1 MDVIDFCQQSRV
13 VIVVGK
19 GGVGKTTVATTLGL
33 TAARVGLKVL
43 IVELDGKPNVAER
56 LGSVG
61 ELTYE
66 PIQVWNDANTGGS
79 IFARRLT
86 AHDALTDYLSD
97 RGLARILKRL
107 RSSGLLDMV
116 ATAIPG
122 LAEVLIMGKI
132 KSLESSKAFDLIVVD
147 APATGH
153 ARTLLTSAKGVIDAA
168 RSGPVRTQAEEV
180 VSLITDAKRCQVM
193 LVCLPEELPV
203 TELIGA
209 AFAVEDEAEVT
220 LAPLVVNAMLT
231 VPPELEAPASDLAEQ
246 AGVKLSATDL
256 ARLEEARVFATT
268 RAGLAEAQRNR
279 LADELPL
286 PQLCLP
292 ALPANVGGLRATE
305 LLADA
310 FAQAISQMEVDDV
323 ELS

>member
-19 GGVGKTTVATTLGL
+19 GGVGKTTVATTLSL
-33 TAARVGLKVL
+33 VAARAGLKVL
-43 IVELDGKPNVAER
+43 VVELDGKPNVAER
-56 LGSVG
+56 LGSDGV
-61 ELTYE
+61 LTYE
-66 PIQVWNDANTGGS
+66 PQHLWGDATSGGS
-79 IFARRLT
+79 VFARRLT

-132 KSLESSKAFDLIVVD
+132 KSLESSKVFDLIVVD

-153 ARTLLTSAKGVIDAA
+153 ARTLLTSAKGVIEAA

-180 VSLITDAKRCQVM
+180 VELLTDAKRCQVM

-231 VPPELEAPASDLAEQ
+231 VPATLERSATETLAE
-246 AGVKLSATDL
+246 AGVEVEAGLV
-256 ARLEEARVFATT
+256 ARLEAARVFSTT
-268 RAGLAEAQRNR
+268 RANLAEAQRSR

-292 ALPANVGGLRATE
+292 ALPASVTGLAATE
-305 LLADA
+305 RLAVA
-310 FAQAISQMEVDDV
+310 LEQAIAAMEVDNV

>member
-19 GGVGKTTVATTLGL
+19 GGVGKTAVATTLGF

-66 PIQVWNDANTGGS
+66 PSQVWSDANTGGS

-180 VSLITDAKRCQVM
+180 VALITDPKRCQVM
-193 LVCLPEELPV
+193 LV
-203 TELIGA
+203 
-209 AFAVEDEAEVT
+209 
-220 LAPLVVNAMLT
+220 
-231 VPPELEAPASDLAEQ
+231 
-246 AGVKLSATDL
+246 
-256 ARLEEARVFATT
+256 
-268 RAGLAEAQRNR
+268 
-279 LADELPL
+279 
-286 PQLCLP
+286 
-292 ALPANVGGLRATE
+292 
-305 LLADA
+305 
-310 FAQAISQMEVDDV
+310 
-323 ELS
+323 

>member
-13 VIVVGK
+13 MIVVGK

-33 TAARVGLKVL
+33 TAARAGLKVV

-56 LGSVG
+56 LGHRG

-66 PIQVWNDANTGGS
+66 PHEVWSDGTSGGS

-132 KSLESSKAFDLIVVD
+132 KSLESSKTFDLIVVD

-153 ARTLLTSAKGVIDAA
+153 ARTLLTSAKGVIEAA

-180 VSLITDAKRCQVM
+180 VELLTNKSRCQVM

-231 VPPELEAPASDLAEQ
+231 VPPALAQ
-246 AGVKLSATDL
+246 SARDIVQHSSATL
-256 ARLEEARVFATT
+256 SPKIVARLEAARVFTTT
-268 RAGLAEAQRNR
+268 RAELAEAQRSR
-279 LADELPL
+279 LMEELPL
-286 PQLCLP
+286 PQLLLP
-292 ALPANVGGLRATE
+292 TLSASVTGLRATE
-305 LLADA
+305 MLADA
-310 FAQAISQMEVDDV
+310 LAAAIAEMAS
-323 ELS
+323 

>member
-1 MDVIDFCQQSRV
+1 MDVTDFCQQSRV

-33 TAARVGLKVL
+33 AAARAGLKVL

-56 LGSVG
+56 LGSIG
-61 ELTYE
+61 ELSYE
-66 PIQVWNDANTGGS
+66 PKQIWSDANAKGS

-132 KSLESSKAFDLIVVD
+132 KSLESSKTFDLIVVD

-180 VSLITDAKRCQVM
+180 VSLITDPTRCRVM

-220 LAPLVVNAMLT
+220 LAPLVVNAMVT
-231 VPPELEAPASDLAEQ
+231 VAPEIFTSAASIVEHARVAVSTSDLSRLEA
-246 AGVKLSATDL
+246 
-256 ARLEEARVFATT
+256 ARVFAAT
-268 RAGLAEAQRNR
+268 RAELAEAQRSR
-279 LADELPL
+279 LAEELPL

-292 ALPANVGGLRATE
+292 ALSASVTGLRATE

-310 FAQAISQMEVDDV
+310 LVEAIAEMEVDDV
-323 ELS
+323 ERA

>member
-1 MDVIDFCQQSRV
+1 MDVVDFCTKSKV

-19 GGVGKTTVATTLGL
+19 GGVGKTTVATTVAL

-43 IVELDGKPNVAER
+43 VVELDGKPNVAER
-56 LGSVG
+56 LGSSG
-61 ELTYE
+61 ELSYE
-66 PIQVWNDANTGGS
+66 PVALWSDERGGGS
-79 IFARRLT
+79 IAARRLT
-86 AHDALTDYLSD
+86 AHDALTDYLAD

-132 KSLESSKAFDLIVVD
+132 KSLESSKTYDLIVVD

-180 VSLITDAKRCQVM
+180 VSLITNPERCRVM

-209 AFAVEDEAEVT
+209 AFAVEDEAQVT
-220 LAPLVVNAMLT
+220 LAPLIVNAMATTSELLERSASSL
-231 VPPELEAPASDLAEQ
+231 VADAGLVVAPKDLRRLEA
-246 AGVKLSATDL
+246 
-256 ARLEEARVFATT
+256 ARVFATT
-268 RAGLAEAQRNR
+268 RAALAEAQRSR

-292 ALPANVGGLRATE
+292 VLGAGVSGLRATE
-305 LLADA
+305 ILADA
-310 FAQAISQMEVDDV
+310 LAEAIIEMEGDDV
-323 ELS
+323 ERA

>member
-1 MDVIDFCQQSRV
+1 
-13 VIVVGK
+13 
-19 GGVGKTTVATTLGL
+19 
-33 TAARVGLKVL
+33 
-43 IVELDGKPNVAER
+43 
-56 LGSVG
+56 
-61 ELTYE
+61 
-66 PIQVWNDANTGGS
+66 
-79 IFARRLT
+79 
-86 AHDALTDYLSD
+86 
-97 RGLARILKRL
+97 
-107 RSSGLLDMV
+107 
-116 ATAIPG
+116 
-122 LAEVLIMGKI
+122 
-132 KSLESSKAFDLIVVD
+132 
-147 APATGH
+147 
-153 ARTLLTSAKGVIDAA
+153 
-168 RSGPVRTQAEEV
+168 
-180 VSLITDAKRCQVM
+180 M

-231 VPPELEAPASDLAEQ
+231 VAPELEAPASDLAEQ
-246 AGVKLSATDL
+246 AGVKLSAADL

-310 FAQAISQMEVDDV
+310 FALAISQMEVDDV